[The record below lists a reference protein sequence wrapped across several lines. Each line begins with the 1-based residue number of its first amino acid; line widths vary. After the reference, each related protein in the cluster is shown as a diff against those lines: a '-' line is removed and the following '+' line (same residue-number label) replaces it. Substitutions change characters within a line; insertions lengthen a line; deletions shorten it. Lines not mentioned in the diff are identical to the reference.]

1 MMLWWL
7 GVTSSGMGP
16 VLIGHLN
23 VVGIKDR
30 MGTHPIG
37 LIIANLICED
47 RQFEFENREVKVT
60 K

>member
-1 MMLWWL
+1 
-7 GVTSSGMGP
+7 MGP

-37 LIIANLICED
+37 LIIIVN
-47 RQFEFENREVKVT
+47 N
-60 K
+60 